1 MVILETQE
9 LGLKRKCSNCNTK
22 FYDFNKSPIICP
34 SCGTEYNLDNLL
46 KSRRGR
52 TPSKYLTPSL
62 DKEKNKIEENNNL
75 EGELIDNQNENNL
88 ENDIIGEDVIGE
100 DVDNFEEDNDI
111 SSNQDFIEANKD
123 SFDDEENSE
132 NVSSTEFI
140 DILENESEIDEE
152 NEIDDQINIEDK
164 NKDNEE

>member
-1 MVILETQE
+1 MDILETQE

-34 SCGTEYNLDNLL
+34 SCGSEYNLDNLL

-52 TPSKYLTPSL
+52 TPSKYLTPAI

>member
-1 MVILETQE
+1 MDILETQE
-9 LGLKRKCSNCNTK
+9 LGLKRKCSNCYTK
-22 FYDFNKSPIICP
+22 FYDFNKFPIICP

-52 TPSKYLTPSL
+52 TPSKYLTPAI

-88 ENDIIGEDVIGE
+88 ENDIIGEDV
-100 DVDNFEEDNDI
+100 DNFEEDNDI
-111 SSNQDFIEANKD
+111 SSNQEFIDANND
-123 SFDDEENSE
+123 SLDDEENSE

>member
-1 MVILETQE
+1 MDILETQE
-9 LGLKRKCSNCNTK
+9 LGLKRKCSSCYTK
-22 FYDFNKSPIICP
+22 FYDFNKFPIICP
-34 SCGTEYNLDNLL
+34 ICGTEYNLDNLL

-52 TPSKYLTPSL
+52 TPSKSFAPAK
-62 DKEKNKIEENNNL
+62 DIEKNKIEENNL
-75 EGELIDNQNENNL
+75 ESELIDNENEDNL
-88 ENDIIGEDVIGE
+88 ENDIIDE

-111 SSNQDFIEANKD
+111 SSNQNFIEANND

-140 DILENESEIDEE
+140 DILENASEIDEE

-164 NKDNEE
+164 NKNNEE

>member
-1 MVILETQE
+1 MDILETQE

-22 FYDFNKSPIICP
+22 FYDFNKFPIICP

-52 TPSKYLTPSL
+52 TPSKYLTPAI
-62 DKEKNKIEENNNL
+62 DKEKKKIEENNNL

-152 NEIDDQINIEDK
+152 NEIDDQINIKDK

>member
-1 MVILETQE
+1 MLLKKTIYLQRSALLKTGLRKVAPLQSHALGLHPQQE
-9 LGLKRKCSNCNTK
+9 L
-22 FYDFNKSPIICP
+22 
-34 SCGTEYNLDNLL
+34 
-46 KSRRGR
+46 
-52 TPSKYLTPSL
+52 
-62 DKEKNKIEENNNL
+62 IE
-75 EGELIDNQNENNL
+75 DQNENNL